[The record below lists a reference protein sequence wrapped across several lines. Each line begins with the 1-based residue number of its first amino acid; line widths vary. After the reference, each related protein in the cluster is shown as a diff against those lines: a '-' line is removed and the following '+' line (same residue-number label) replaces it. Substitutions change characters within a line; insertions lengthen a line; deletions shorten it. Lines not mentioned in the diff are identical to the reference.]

1 MVHQVPIEKKEEYSI
16 KTKMYPYVSFI
27 KKVPPPLF
35 TPGKVKPLNLDLT
48 FMDIMSEN
56 DKMKDHLGEKDR
68 KSVCV

>member
-1 MVHQVPIEKKEEYSI
+1 MFPSLKRC
-16 KTKMYPYVSFI
+16 
-27 KKVPPPLF
+27 PPPLF

-68 KSVCV
+68 KSVREI